1 MSRFRDNFQK
11 DSNQTKC
18 SLFISNLSDKATD
31 QDLINF
37 FKEFEKYILLCQID
51 LSLNN
56 YNLFSTKGRKGI
68 IIFNSHDKANEARN
82 SLNMMRLLGRT
93 IYLTWHETNSLIRR
107 NNRTNLFIKGI
118 PLTVTP

>member
-1 MSRFRDNFQK
+1 MSRFIDNFQK

-51 LSLNN
+51 
-56 YNLFSTKGRKGI
+56 
-68 IIFNSHDKANEARN
+68 
-82 SLNMMRLLGRT
+82 
-93 IYLTWHETNSLIRR
+93 
-107 NNRTNLFIKGI
+107 
-118 PLTVTP
+118 